1 MKWKVKYLKRITHY
15 TIALEVLAFEE
26 TQHTLLTGLPT
37 YVS

>member
-1 MKWKVKYLKRITHY
+1 MKWKVKYLKITHY
-15 TIALEVLAFEE
+15 TIALKVLAFEE